1 MKNNKVVLAF
11 SGGLDT
17 SFCIPYLK
25 NEKGLEVHT
34 IMVNTGGF
42 SEEEEKS
49 IEKRALELGAASHVN
64 VNAVDTYY
72 RHGLKYLIFGNV
84 LKNSTY
90 PLSVSSERVFQALE
104 VLKHV
109 KKTGAG
115 AVAHGSTGAGNDQVR
130 FDIVFE
136 ILAPEVEVIAPIREL
151 GITRQEEI
159 DYLQKHG
166 FNFSWEKAKYSI
178 NQGLWGTS
186 IGGVETLSS
195 DGWLPE
201 EAYPTKVTKSAPE
214 HIKIGFEKGEP
225 VSFNGKKMSPVE
237 VILAVRGAAA
247 PYGIGRDIHVGD
259 TIIGIKGRVAFE
271 AAAPL
276 ILIKA
281 HHLLEKHVLTKGQL
295 YWKDQISV
303 WYGQQMHEAMYLDP
317 VMRDMEAM
325 MDNMEQH
332 VTGEVEV
339 ALMPYH
345 FSVLGCSSSHDL
357 MSSKFGSYG
366 EINKSYTG
374 ADVVGFTKVLANP
387 LKIYYS
393 VNNESAADAIGK

>member
-1 MKNNKVVLAF
+1 MNMNNKVVLAF

-17 SFCIPYLK
+17 SFCVPYLK

-34 IMVNTGGF
+34 VMVNTGGF
-42 SEEEEKS
+42 SQEEEEA
-49 IEKRALELGAASHVN
+49 IRQRALSLGAASHKT

-72 RHGLKYLIFGNV
+72 DKGIKYLIFGNI
-84 LKNSTY
+84 LKNATY

-109 KKTGAG
+109 KEIGA
-115 AVAHGSTGAGNDQVR
+115 AYVAHGSTGAGNDQVR

-136 ILAPEVEVIAPIREL
+136 VLAPEVEIIAPVRENCF
-151 GITRQEEI
+151 TRQYEI
-159 DYLQKHG
+159 DYLISHG
-166 FNFSWEKAKYSI
+166 FDFSWEKAKYSI

-186 IGGVETLSS
+186 IGGVETLTS

-201 EAYPTKVTKSAPE
+201 EAYPTQVTKTGTE
-214 HIKIGFEKGEP
+214 HVTIGFRKGEP
-225 VSFNGKKMSPVE
+225 VSLNSVEMSPVE
-237 VILAVRGAAA
+237 VIKTLREIAC
-247 PYGIGRDIHVGD
+247 PYGIGRDIHIGD
-259 TIIGIKGRVAFE
+259 TIIGIKGRVGFE
-271 AAAPL
+271 AAAPM
-276 ILIKA
+276 IIIKA

-295 YWKDQISV
+295 YWKEQIAG

-325 MDNMEQH
+325 MDSMEEN

-345 FSVLGCSSSHDL
+345 FSVLGCTSEHDL
-357 MSSKFGSYG
+357 MSSKFGAYG
-366 EINKSYTG
+366 EVNKSYTG
-374 ADVVGFTKVLANP
+374 RDVIGFTKVIANP

-393 VNNESAADAIGK
+393 VNKK

>member
-1 MKNNKVVLAF
+1 MNNKVVLAF

-17 SFCIPYLK
+17 SFCVPYLK

-42 SEEEEKS
+42 SEAEAKAIEE
-49 IEKRALELGAASHVN
+49 RALTLGAASHVT
-64 VNAVDTYY
+64 VDASHTYY
-72 RHGLKYLIFGNV
+72 KKGLKYLIYGNV
-84 LKNSTY
+84 LKNATY

-104 VLKHV
+104 VYKHV
-109 KKTGAG
+109 KKLGASY
-115 AVAHGSTGAGNDQVR
+115 VAHGSTGAGNDQVR
-130 FDIVFE
+130 FDIVFV
-136 ILAPEVEVIAPIREL
+136 ILAPEVQIIAPIREL
-151 GITRQEEI
+151 SIARQDEI
-159 DYLQKHG
+159 KYLNDHG

-186 IGGVETLSS
+186 VGGVETLSS
-195 DGWLPE
+195 EGYLPE
-201 EAYPTKVTKSAPE
+201 EAYPIQVTKHGHE
-214 HIKIGFEKGEP
+214 HVKIGFKAGEP
-225 VSFNGKKMSPVE
+225 VSLNGNEMDPVE
-237 VILAVRGAAA
+237 LIKQLHAIAA
-247 PYGIGRDIHVGD
+247 PYGIGRDTHVGD

-295 YWKDQISV
+295 YWKDQISY

-325 MDNMEQH
+325 MDNMEQF
-332 VTGEVEV
+332 VTGEVEIE
-339 ALMPYH
+339 LMPYH
-345 FSVLGCSSSHDL
+345 FSVLGCSSTHDL
-357 MSSKFGSYG
+357 MNSKFGSYG
-366 EINKSYTG
+366 EINRSYTG
-374 ADVVGFTKVLANP
+374 QDVVGFTKVLANP

-393 VNNESAADAIGK
+393 VNGEDAAEIIG

>member
-1 MKNNKVVLAF
+1 MNNKVVLAF

-17 SFCIPYLK
+17 SFCVPYLK
-25 NEKGLEVHT
+25 NERGLEVHT
-34 IMVNTGGF
+34 VMVNTGGF
-42 SEEEEKS
+42 SEEEAKA
-49 IEKRALELGAASHVN
+49 IEQRALTLGAASHKT
-64 VNAVDTYY
+64 VNAVGTYY
-72 RHGLKYLIFGNV
+72 EKGIKYLIYGNI
-84 LKNSTY
+84 LKNATY

-109 KKTGAG
+109 QEIGAG

-136 ILAPEVEVIAPIREL
+136 VLAPEVEIIAPVREH
-151 GITRQEEI
+151 GFTRQFEI

-166 FNFSWEKAKYSI
+166 FDFSWEKAKYSI

-195 DGWLPE
+195 SGWLPE
-201 EAYPTKVTKSAPE
+201 EAYPTKVTKTGTE
-214 HIKIGFEKGEP
+214 HIKIGFRHGEP
-225 VSFNGKKMSPVE
+225 VSLNGVEMSPVE
-237 VILAVRGAAA
+237 VIKGVRDIAG
-247 PYGIGRDIHVGD
+247 PYGIGRDIHIGD
-259 TIIGIKGRVAFE
+259 TIIGIKGRVGFE
-271 AAAPL
+271 AAAPM
-276 ILIKA
+276 IIIKA
-281 HHLLEKHVLTKGQL
+281 HHLLEKHTLTKGQL
-295 YWKDQISV
+295 YWKEQIAG

-325 MDNMEQH
+325 MDSMEKF

-345 FSVLGCSSSHDL
+345 FSVLGCTSEHDL
-357 MSSKFGSYG
+357 MSSKFGEYG
-366 EINKSYTG
+366 EVNKSYTG
-374 ADVVGFTKVLANP
+374 RDVIGFTKVIANP

-393 VNNESAADAIGK
+393 VNKDNE

>member
-1 MKNNKVVLAF
+1 MNNKVVLAF

-17 SFCIPYLK
+17 SFCVPYLK

-42 SEEEEKS
+42 SEAEAKAIEE
-49 IEKRALELGAASHVN
+49 RALTLGAASHVT
-64 VNAVDTYY
+64 VDASHTYY
-72 RHGLKYLIFGNV
+72 KKGLKYLIYGNV
-84 LKNSTY
+84 LKNATY

-104 VLKHV
+104 VYKHV
-109 KKTGAG
+109 KKLGASY
-115 AVAHGSTGAGNDQVR
+115 VAHGSTGAGNDQVR

-136 ILAPEVEVIAPIREL
+136 ILAPEVQIIAPIREL
-151 GITRQEEI
+151 SIARQDEI
-159 DYLQKHG
+159 KYLNDHG

-186 IGGVETLSS
+186 VGGVETLSS
-195 DGWLPE
+195 EGYLPE
-201 EAYPTKVTKSAPE
+201 EAYPIQVTKHGHE
-214 HIKIGFEKGEP
+214 HVKIGFKAGEP
-225 VSFNGKKMSPVE
+225 VSLNGNEMDPVE
-237 VILAVRGAAA
+237 LIKQLHAIAA
-247 PYGIGRDIHVGD
+247 PYGIGRDTHVGD

-295 YWKDQISV
+295 YWKDLISY

-325 MDNMEQH
+325 MDNMEQF
-332 VTGEVEV
+332 VTGEVEIE
-339 ALMPYH
+339 LMPYH
-345 FSVLGCSSSHDL
+345 FSVLGCSSTHDL
-357 MSSKFGSYG
+357 MNSKFGSYG
-366 EINKSYTG
+366 EINRSYTG
-374 ADVVGFTKVLANP
+374 QDVVGFTKVLANP

-393 VNNESAADAIGK
+393 VNGEDAAEIIG